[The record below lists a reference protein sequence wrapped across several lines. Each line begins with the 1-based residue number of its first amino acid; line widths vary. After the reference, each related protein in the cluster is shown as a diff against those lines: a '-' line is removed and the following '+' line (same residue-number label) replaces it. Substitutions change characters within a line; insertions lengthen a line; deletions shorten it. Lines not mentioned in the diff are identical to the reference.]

1 MILIELEKW
10 EYEWASHVGIRR
22 FTENWEKQDAS
33 HYKREYMEDDRS
45 AQVAAAIGE
54 LAVARVT
61 NQYWGGHVWA
71 GNRHAENRKR
81 ADVGHNI
88 EVRRVRTSNNAA
100 VRKRQLGQGLILFVV
115 RPVPPEFREVEM
127 LGWIDHDEAWGL
139 GEPSGYDADN
149 TRVIAEKFLH
159 EVTEWQKNEST
170 LTNLIK

>member
-22 FTENWEKQDAS
+22 FTENWEKQDAP
-33 HYKREYMEDDRS
+33 HYKREYMEDDRT

-71 GNRHAENRKR
+71 GNRHAENRGR

-88 EVRRVRTSNNAA
+88 EVRRVRSSNNAA
-100 VRKRQLGQGLILFVV
+100 VRRRQLGKGLILFVV
-115 RPVPPEFREVEM
+115 RPVPDEFRTVEM
-127 LGWIDHDEAWGL
+127 LGWIDHDEAWEL
-139 GEPSGYDADN
+139 GEPSGYDPEN
-149 TRVIAEKFLH
+149 TRVIAA
-159 EVTEWQKNEST
+159 N
-170 LTNLIK
+170 NLRSITTWAADGEEEGISD

>member
-22 FTENWEKQDAS
+22 FTENWEKQDAV

-45 AQVAAAIGE
+45 AQVAAAVGE

-71 GNRHAENRKR
+71 GNRHQENRNR
-81 ADVGHNI
+81 ADVGYNI

-100 VRKRQLGQGLILFVV
+100 VRRRQLGKGLVLFVV
-115 RPVPPEFREVEM
+115 RPVPDEFRTVEM
-127 LGWIDHDEAWGL
+127 LGWLDHDEAWEL
-139 GEPSGYDADN
+139 GEPSGYDPDN
-149 TRVIAEKFLH
+149 TRVIAANHLH
-159 EVTEWQKNEST
+159 CVTTWKADDKEERNTQ
-170 LTNLIK
+170 

>member
-22 FTENWEKQDAS
+22 FTENSEKQDAT
-33 HYKREYMEDDRS
+33 HYKREYMEDDRT

-71 GNRHAENRKR
+71 GNRHAENRGR

-88 EVRRVRTSNNAA
+88 EVRRLRSSNNAA
-100 VRKRQLGQGLILFVV
+100 VRRRQLGKGLVLFVV
-115 RPVPPEFREVEM
+115 RPVPDEFRTVEM
-127 LGWIDHDEAWGL
+127 LGWIDHDEAWEL
-139 GEPSGYDADN
+139 GEPSGYDPEN
-149 TRVIAEKFLH
+149 TRVIAA
-159 EVTEWQKNEST
+159 N
-170 LTNLIK
+170 NLRSITTWAADGEEEGISD

>member
-22 FTENWEKQDAS
+22 FTENWEKQDAP
-33 HYKREYMEDDRS
+33 HYKREYMEDDRT

-71 GNRHAENRKR
+71 GNRHAENRGR

-88 EVRRVRTSNNAA
+88 EVRRVRSSNNAA
-100 VRKRQLGQGLILFVV
+100 VRRRQLGKGLILFVV
-115 RPVPPEFREVEM
+115 RPVPDEFRTVEM
-127 LGWIDHDEAWGL
+127 LGWIDHDEAWEQ
-139 GEPSGYDADN
+139 GEPSGYDPEN
-149 TRVIAEKFLH
+149 TRVIAA
-159 EVTEWQKNEST
+159 N
-170 LTNLIK
+170 NLRSITTWAADGEEEGISD

>member
-1 MILIELEKW
+1 LILIELEKW

-22 FTENWEKQDAS
+22 FTENWEKQDAA

-71 GNRHAENRKR
+71 GNRHQENRNR
-81 ADVGHNI
+81 ADVGYNI

-100 VRKRQLGQGLILFVV
+100 VRRRQLGKGLVLFVV
-115 RPVPPEFREVEM
+115 RPVRTVEM
-127 LGWIDHDEAWGL
+127 LGWLDHDEAWEL
-139 GEPSGYDADN
+139 GKPSGYDEDN
-149 TRVIAEKFLH
+149 TRVIAANHLHCVTTWKANDKEKRI
-159 EVTEWQKNEST
+159 SD
-170 LTNLIK
+170 

>member
-22 FTENWEKQDAS
+22 FTENWEKQDAA

-71 GNRHAENRKR
+71 GNRHVENKNR
-81 ADVGHNI
+81 ADVGYNI

-100 VRKRQLGQGLILFVV
+100 VRRRQLGKGLVLFVV
-115 RPVPPEFREVEM
+115 RPVPDEFRSVEM
-127 LGWIDHDEAWGL
+127 LGWIDHDEGWEL
-139 GEPSGYDADN
+139 GGPSGYDPEN
-149 TRVIAEKFLH
+149 TRVIAANRLH
-159 EVTEWQKNEST
+159 SVTTWKADGQEER
-170 LTNLIK
+170 IPD